1 MFMQWELTIDVDVM
15 MKLYYEKVI
24 DLTFPSPSRMQE
36 LMEKAMD
43 QVRKENYNAFLKHL
57 PICDPIFGKEFL
69 EQVQMH
75 YDMCFE

>member
-1 MFMQWELTIDVDVM
+1 MQWELTIDVDVM

-43 QVRKENYNAFLKHL
+43 
-57 PICDPIFGKEFL
+57 
-69 EQVQMH
+69 
-75 YDMCFE
+75 